1 MSSATIQQTI
11 DDLRLTL
18 THYIEATYHISH
30 PAIVQQRRELLGQ
43 IGGIYQ
49 APYLESTPRYKSAKS
64 YKDIED
70 LPLAALEALRAL
82 SDAGAGKPV
91 IYGSPY
97 LHQLEALQETLCNGR
112 NLMIMTGTGSGKT
125 ESFLLPIL
133 GKLAI
138 EAREHP
144 LAFQKYHAVRAI
156 VLYPMNALV
165 NDQLGRLR
173 TLFGDPRTIALFEK
187 WAKRPALFARYTSRT
202 PYAGLRSA
210 RRDGNR
216 LASIGDFFGE
226 IEDAKRRFEQNG
238 VGDEEERAA
247 ELFVTLQ
254 KRGKWPAKESVTDWL
269 GKPPTPW
276 AKRANRRA
284 HDAEL
289 LTRHEVHTSPPDLLI
304 TNYSMLEYMMMRPIE
319 RPIFD
324 ATREWL
330 QARPDEKFLVVLDEA
345 HLYRGAQ
352 GAEVGLLLRRMRER
366 LGIPAERFQ
375 VICATASFSE
385 EGKKNAGAFGAQLSG
400 VPANTFK
407 PIKGEHLFREPVAI
421 GTVGDAYALA
431 GVDLDRFYSSD
442 PAEQAAGV
450 SEFLAFR
457 KVSLGGDLDAA
468 LYQALRAYPP
478 FNRLVNETM
487 LAAVSL
493 SELPSVVFESSA
505 TPEAAEKAIGVLLAL
520 GSRAREKA
528 GEASLLPCR
537 IHSFFRGLPGLWICM
552 NADCAD
558 SQEVGPSPA
567 GKLYSQP
574 HQRCICCDAPVLEYF
589 TCRHCGTSYARAY
602 TNDVAHPRYLWAK
615 EGERIDTA
623 SGMLE
628 ALHPLDLLLEEP
640 PSEDRAR
647 AAHYDLVSGQLNADK
662 LGEKYRTV
670 FLAPPRA
677 PPASGQG
684 STRAARP
691 GQFAPCACCN
701 QSAGYGQSS
710 VQDHQTKG
718 DQPFQAI
725 LGSQL
730 RIQPPGPQNQS
741 AFAPLR
747 GRKVLIFSDS
757 RQVAARLAG
766 TLQNYSLRDAVR
778 ALLPLGYEI
787 LRQDEAFSKTLVLDH
802 AYLGVLVAAH
812 KLGVRLRPQLGDAE
826 ALGEVEGLSPGP
838 VPSGIELF
846 QLNTALTT
854 CPERLMQAIMDALK
868 HTNMGLDLEALAIA
882 TIAETPAQS
891 AKIVKLPNLPG
902 IAETDVTKLAVCRA
916 WLRCWTL
923 GPGIWF
929 SDMKDSWWQDKVSSH
944 RGAFAA
950 MDSVLLGTQAR
961 SVFKKQWL
969 PMLMGMFTEQMAGGV
984 NRLVANRLTLQLGG
998 PWRRCHSCKSV
1009 HRPVGALATCIDCES
1024 PDITNF
1030 DPETDEV
1037 YRARRGFY
1045 REPIASALQ
1054 SSDPQLITII
1064 AAEHTAQLG
1073 AAQPDEAFSHAE
1085 RHEMRFQDI
1094 DVAWRDNDRPGEPA
1108 IDVLSSTTTMEVGID
1123 IGELSGV
1130 ALRNMPP
1137 GRANYQQRAGR
1148 AGRRANAV
1156 ATVVAFGSADSHD
1169 DHYFTEPEEMIRG
1182 SVIDP
1187 RLTLEN
1193 PEIARRHLRAYLLQ
1207 RYHEDRIPGPSP
1219 GADPNLFSV
1228 LGKVGDFKTEGSIL
1242 NRVDFAQWLEDNK
1255 DELATAADRWL
1266 PSELS
1271 AEDRRSLIA
1280 NMAADATATI
1290 DEAIDFVQS
1299 EEEPEGKT
1307 DGGTQ
1312 NGDTSGDAPA
1322 AEVDTGADD
1331 TARVVDPSTDKL
1343 LDRLLYRGV
1352 VPRYAFPTDVVA
1364 FHAFNRDQSTPFR
1377 AVIDYAPSQG
1387 LAMALSQYAPNKQ
1400 LWINGKQ
1407 YTSKA
1412 IYSPYSGDRRRAWGK
1427 RRLYFE
1433 CNGCEH
1439 ARTED
1444 YVKERENATGD
1455 CPACK
1460 ATNSFGPARVW
1471 FRPVGF
1477 AHPIDTPPETEPD
1490 APNET
1495 ARATRAKLVMQTP
1508 KPDKG
1513 WVQVSKRVRAFPAR
1527 EFLLVSNTGI
1537 DSDGYDY
1544 CTACGR
1550 IESSADPEELLWQP
1564 HARPFRSDEVG
1575 PCPGGAFAKRHVVL
1589 GTDFKTDIALFSLP
1603 LSAPFRLLPGSIEA
1617 ESVLRT
1623 VCEALAK
1630 AACQTL
1636 EIEPGEVLAEFRPA
1650 LTEEGATGHEVEIF
1664 LYDTLAGGAGFSTG
1678 LVSRAVELF
1687 ERAQAILAN
1696 CPEQCDASC
1705 YRCLQSF
1712 RNRMEHA
1719 LLDRKLGI
1727 QFIEHVLHGGY
1738 PAYPAERAAR
1748 SLDLLASDLERQFGA
1763 ELTFTRDAQRAE
1775 SKAGTLTV
1783 PILARR
1789 NSTGAET
1796 WIALGSPLAPGVPIN
1811 PEFWSLSPDGASKL
1825 ICADDLVAR
1834 RHLPEASLRLHGALR

>member
-1 MSSATIQQTI
+1 MSTATIQQTI

-18 THYIEATYHISH
+18 TQYIEATYHISH
-30 PAIVQQRRELLGQ
+30 PTIVQQRRDLLDE

-49 APYLESTPRYKSAKS
+49 APYLESTPRYKSAKP
-64 YKDIED
+64 YTEIQD
-70 LPLAALEALRAL
+70 LPQAALEALRAL
-82 SDAGAGKPV
+82 SDESSGKPV

-97 LHQLEALQETLCNGR
+97 LHQLEALGETLGNGR

-144 LAFQKYHAVRAI
+144 QAFQQHHAVRAM

-210 RRDGNR
+210 QKDGNR

-226 IEDAKRRFEQNG
+226 IEDAKRRFEQDPVN
-238 VGDEEERAA
+238 DEDERAA
-247 ELFVTLQ
+247 RLFATLQ
-254 KRGKWPAKESVTDWL
+254 KRGKWPAKESVSDWL
-269 GKPPTPW
+269 GKSPTPW
-276 AKRANRRA
+276 VKRANRRA

-330 QARPDEKFLVVLDEA
+330 HTRPNEKFLVVLDEA

-352 GAEVGLLLRRMRER
+352 GAEVGLLLRRLRER

-400 VPANTFK
+400 VAADTFK
-407 PIKGEHLFREPVAI
+407 PIKGEYLFREPAAM
-421 GTVGDAYALA
+421 GTSVDAAALA
-431 GVDLDRFYSSD
+431 DVDLDRFYSANPD
-442 PAEQAAGV
+442 EQAAAV
-450 SEFLAFR
+450 ASFLAYR
-457 KVSLGGDLDAA
+457 KTPLSGDLDAT
-468 LYQALRAYPP
+468 LHRALREFLP
-478 FNRLVNETM
+478 FNHLVNETM

-493 SELPSVVFESSA
+493 SELPGVVFENAVASDIA
-505 TPEAAEKAIGVLLAL
+505 DKAISVLLAL
-520 GSRAREKA
+520 GSRAREKP

-552 NADCAD
+552 NAECSDGHAD
-558 SQEVGPSPA
+558 GPSPA
-567 GKLYSQP
+567 GRLFSQP
-574 HQRCICCDAPVLEYF
+574 HERCTCCNAPVLEYF

-602 TNDVAHPRYLWAK
+602 TNDIAQPRYLWAK
-615 EGERIDTA
+615 EGDRIETA

-647 AAHYDLVSGQLNADK
+647 AAHFDLVSGQLNPDV
-662 LGEKYRTV
+662 LGEKFRTV

-677 PPASGQG
+677 QPADGQG
-684 STRAARP
+684 SSRAARP
-691 GQFAPCACCN
+691 GQFAPCACCDKT
-701 QSAGYGQSS
+701 AGYGQSS

-718 DQPFQAI
+718 DQPFQAL

-730 RIQPPGPQNQS
+730 RIQPPGPQAQS

-787 LRQDEAFSKTLVLDH
+787 LRQDPDFSKTLVLNH
-802 AYLGVLVAAH
+802 AYLAVLVAAH

-826 ALGEVEGLSPGP
+826 TLGEVEGASPGP
-838 VPSGIELF
+838 APSGIELF
-846 QLNTALTT
+846 QLQNGLSR
-854 CPERLMQAIMDALK
+854 CPERLMQAIFDALK

-882 TIAETPAQS
+882 TISESPVQS
-891 AKIVKLPNLPG
+891 AKILKLPNLPG
-902 IAETDVTKLAVCRA
+902 IAETDETKLAVCRA

-923 GPGIWF
+923 DPGIWF
-929 SDMKDSWWQDKVSSH
+929 SDMKDSWWQNKVTSH
-944 RGAFAA
+944 KGGFTA
-950 MDSVLLGTQAR
+950 MNRVLVNTQAR
-961 SVFKKQWL
+961 SVFAKQWL
-969 PMLMGMFTEQMAGGV
+969 STLMTMFTEQTTGGGH
-984 NRLVANRLTLQLGG
+984 RLVATKLALQLGG
-998 PWRRCHSCKSV
+998 SWRRCNTCKSV
-1009 HRPVGALATCIDCES
+1009 HRPVGALVTCIDCES
-1024 PDITNF
+1024 ANIDDF
-1030 DPETDEV
+1030 DPDTDEV
-1037 YRARRGFY
+1037 YGARRGFY
-1045 REPIASALQ
+1045 RDPIAAALQ
-1054 SSDPQLITII
+1054 SSDPQLITVI

-1169 DHYFTEPEEMIRG
+1169 DHYFTEPQEMIRG
-1182 SVIDP
+1182 AVIDP

-1242 NRVDFAQWLEDNK
+1242 NRVDFANWLAENH
-1255 DELATAADRWL
+1255 DELAAAADRWL

-1271 AEDRRSLIA
+1271 AEDRKTLIDQ
-1280 NMAADATATI
+1280 MAADATATI
-1290 DEAIDFVQS
+1290 DEAIDFVQVKDEP
-1299 EEEPEGKT
+1299 EEEPESDIEGEPENG
-1307 DGGTQ
+1307 DGG
-1312 NGDTSGDAPA
+1312 
-1322 AEVDTGADD
+1322 AEIEADADD
-1331 TARVVDPSTDKL
+1331 STRVVDPATDKL

-1427 RRLYFE
+1427 RKLYFQ
-1433 CNGCEH
+1433 CGICEH
-1439 ARTED
+1439 ARTDE
-1444 YVKERENATGD
+1444 YVKERENATED

-1495 ARATRAKLVMQTP
+1495 ARATRAKLIMQTP

-1513 WVQVSKRVRAFPAR
+1513 WVQVSERVRAFPAR

-1537 DSDGYDY
+1537 DGDGYDY

-1550 IESSADPEELLWQP
+1550 IESTTDPEEPLWLP
-1564 HARPFRSDEVG
+1564 HARPFRSDEDG
-1575 PCPGGAFAKRHVVL
+1575 PCPGGGFAKRHVVL

-1603 LSAPFRLLPGSIEA
+1603 LTAPFRLLPGSIEA
-1617 ESVLRT
+1617 ESALRT

-1650 LTEEGATGHEVEIF
+1650 LTEEGAAGHEVEIF
-1664 LYDTLAGGAGFSTG
+1664 LYDTLAGGAGFSTE
-1678 LVSRAVELF
+1678 LVKRAEELF
-1687 ERAQAILAN
+1687 ERARTLLAS
-1696 CPEQCDASC
+1696 CPEKCDASC

-1712 RNRMEHA
+1712 RNRMDHP

-1727 QFIEHVLHGGY
+1727 QFIEHALHGGY
-1738 PAYPAERAAR
+1738 PHYPTERVER
-1748 SLDLLASDLERQFGA
+1748 SIALLASDLERQFGT
-1763 ELTFTRDAQRAE
+1763 EFSFKLNETRTDSDAGE
-1775 SKAGTLTV
+1775 INV
-1783 PILARR
+1783 PLLARR
-1789 NSTGAET
+1789 NSTGTET
-1796 WIALGSPLAPGVPIN
+1796 WIALSSPLAPGVPIN
-1811 PEFWSLSPDGASKL
+1811 PSLWSLSSAGMEKL
-1825 ICADDLVAR
+1825 ICADDLVVR
-1834 RHLPEASLRLHGALR
+1834 RHLPEASLRIRRGLR